1 MRRKPNLYHLLVIGA
16 FLAAGLLAMRSSVK
30 AQPQPVPLSA
40 EITANDLLQLVNGL
54 RTAHGLPALTINSTL
69 MSTAQSTAQQMA
81 DQKLSWHI
89 GATSDRVKAAG
100 YGGSATVWATENFA
114 TGTDVSI
121 EWIQQVWAD
130 DWHMIPMTNPIYCDL
145 GAGVA
150 TAADG
155 TVYYVVHA
163 AYTSTRY
170 CGEYIGP
177 GGKTL
182 PTIQAETQVAGG
194 ETPEAVPT
202 EIASNWIEPVITV
215 TPNIN
220 GELVHEVKSGQN
232 LWTIATIY
240 ETTVELIKQLN
251 GMSWETVYVGDYLLI
266 PTPEYFAMTP
276 SVTPTPTNKDVDPVI
291 LATQSTEIAKYTTTP
306 TSTKTLPPSEAIKD
320 DETEITPPKE
330 DTSMGTMIVV
340 VFAIAAVVIVISFI
354 QPWKARPDPEEEDPL
369 TTIVK

>member
-1 MRRKPNLYHLLVIGA
+1 MALVAGS
-16 FLAAGLLAMRSSVK
+16 FLAIRNPINARSLSE
-30 AQPQPVPLSA
+30 PVFS
-40 EITANDLLQLVNGL
+40 EITANDLLQLINGL
-54 RTAHGLPALTINSTL
+54 RTAQGLPALTVNSIL

-81 DQKLSWHI
+81 DQQLSWHI
-89 GATSDRVKAAG
+89 GGTSDRVKAAG

-163 AYTSTRY
+163 AYSSTRY

-177 GGKTL
+177 GGRTL
-182 PTIQAETQVAGG
+182 PTIQSETLEAGG

-266 PTPEYFAMTP
+266 PTPEYFALTP
-276 SVTPTPTNKDVDPVI
+276 SVTPTPTNKGVDPVI
-291 LATQSTEIAKYTTTP
+291 LATQSTEIAKYTQTP

-320 DETEITPPKE
+320 EEIEIPPPKE
-330 DTSMGTMIVV
+330 DASMGSMIVV

-354 QPWKARPDPEEEDPL
+354 QPWKAKPDPEEEDPL